1 MENNIAGGRCEGIF
15 MIEGSNC
22 WIIRNDI
29 KDNNDGIV
37 CIKSCPE
44 IISNKIVKNK
54 SNGKKYKY
62 KTNINIKII

>member
-1 MENNIAGGRCEGIF
+1 MENNISRGRCEGIF

-44 IISNKIVKNK
+44 IISNKIIKNK
-54 SNGKKYKY
+54 SNGKYY
-62 KTNINIKII
+62 INNTIMNFN